1 MPLTIMDKTTRRK
14 INKEIEDWNTIIDQL
29 DLTDIYRTL
38 HSTTVEHKF
47 FSSALE
53 TFSKLEYI
61 LVHKVNFNEF

>member
-1 MPLTIMDKTTRRK
+1 MPLTIMIKTTRLK

-38 HSTTVEHKF
+38 HSTIVEHKF
-47 FSSALE
+47 FSSTLE